1 MTLAE
6 RIQEQR
12 KRCGMS
18 QEKLAELVG
27 VSRQAVTKWESGQ
40 SAPNTENLFRLAEI
54 FGVTVDLLLDAGES
68 RGQSPAEE
76 IYYLYKM
83 EEEKKTAARRAQRR
97 KNLRITAALA
107 AVWLLIFAAGALV
120 LSGGWTSNEYSLLGV
135 AFHSYPFGWLVRSGL
150 FGLSMTVCLVLVL
163 AGRWKF
169 AAAGT
174 GGFAL
179 ALLLGTLLGENPAG
193 APYGHGHYGW
203 AIWGG
208 VFLFSLAMGAALERL
223 GRDGLKL
230 RDRRLWIW
238 AGAFAAGAAALTLA
252 VVLAM
257 PRSFS

>member
-12 KRCGMS
+12 RRCGMS

-27 VSRQAVTKWESGQ
+27 VSRQAVTKWEGGQ

-54 FGVTVDLLLDAGES
+54 FGVTVDLLLDTGEAQ
-68 RGQSPAEE
+68 RHSPAEE

-83 EEEKKTAARRAQRR
+83 EEEKKKAVRRAQRVR
-97 KNLRITAALA
+97 NLRAAGITA
-107 AVWLLIFAAGALV
+107 AVWLLIFTAGAL
-120 LSGGWTSNEYSLLGV
+120 SGDWQSSEYTLLGV
-135 AFHSYPFGWLVRSGL
+135 MFQSYPFGWLLRNGL
-150 FGLSMTVCLVLVL
+150 FGLSMTVCVVPALF
-163 AGRWKF
+163 GRWKF

-223 GRDGLKL
+223 GHVRLGLKSKK
-230 RDRRLWIW
+230 LWIW
-238 AGAFAAGAAALTLA
+238 AAVFAAGAAAITAA
-252 VVLAM
+252 VVLTM

>member
-27 VSRQAVTKWESGQ
+27 VSRQAVGKWEGGQ

-54 FGVTVDLLLDAGES
+54 FGVTVDLLLDAEEV
-68 RGQSPAEE
+68 GQSPAEE

-83 EEEKKTAARRAQRR
+83 EEEKKAAARRARWKRR
-97 KNLRITAALA
+97 GQGTAALT
-107 AVWLLIFAAGALV
+107 AVWLLIFSAGTLAN
-120 LSGGWTSNEYSLLGV
+120 GWSSNEYSLLGV
-135 AFHSYPFGWLVRSGL
+135 MFDSDPFGWLVRNGL
-150 FGLSMTVCLVLVL
+150 FGLSMTVCLVP
-163 AGRWKF
+163 AAFGWWKF
-169 AAAGT
+169 SAAGT

-208 VFLFSLAMGAALERL
+208 VFLFSLAMGAVLERL
-223 GRDGLKL
+223 GRGGLSL
-230 RDRRLWIW
+230 RAPKLWIW
-238 AGAFAAGAAALTLA
+238 SGIFLTGAAAITVLVSLT
-252 VVLAM
+252 M
-257 PRSFS
+257 PQSFS

>member
-54 FGVTVDLLLDAGES
+54 FGVTVDLLLDTGEAQ
-68 RGQSPAEE
+68 GHSPAEE

-83 EEEKKTAARRAQRR
+83 EEEKKKAARRAQWKRR
-97 KNLRITAALA
+97 GQWTAALFA
-107 AVWLLIFAAGALV
+107 AWLLIFAAGALIN
-120 LSGGWTSNEYSLLGV
+120 GGWQSDEQSLLGV
-135 AFHSYPFGWLVRSGL
+135 MFSSYPFGWLVRNGL
-150 FGLSMTVCLVLVL
+150 FGLSMTVCLVPAVF
-163 AGRWKF
+163 GRWRF
-169 AAAGT
+169 SAVGT

-179 ALLLGTLLGENPAG
+179 ALLLGTLLGENPTG

-223 GRDGLKL
+223 GREKLNLK
-230 RDRRLWIW
+230 DRKLWIW
-238 AGAFAAGAAALTLA
+238 AAVSAAGAAAITAAIVLT
-252 VVLAM
+252 M
-257 PRSFS
+257 PQSFS